1 MITKQII
8 PILFTEVCLTKAAH
22 ASGAITVQFI
32 LRGNDDDFN
41 SSVAR
46 TPGGQVSIDK
56 EK

>member
-8 PILFTEVCLTKAAH
+8 PNLFTEACLAKAGNV
-22 ASGAITVQFI
+22 SGVRTTQFI
-32 LRGNDDDFN
+32 LRGNDDEFN

-46 TPGGQVSIDK
+46 TPGGQVLIDK

>member
-22 ASGAITVQFI
+22 ASGAITLQFI